1 MIPELSRPD
10 QRITLPRFPR
20 WIGFIALCIG
30 MGMAILDI
38 QVVVTSLKVI
48 SKAFQI
54 GDDQISWVQTA
65 YLIAEVIAI
74 PLTGLLMRVF
84 TLRWL
89 LLASLVFFILASIF
103 CAYSNSYVELL
114 VGRIA
119 QGFAGGVLIPIVFTA
134 IFLLFP
140 PSIEQSLATTLAGFL
155 AVLAPTLGPLIGG
168 WLTEHYTWHALFL
181 INVPPGI
188 LAIAMGYFA
197 LPQQPINT
205 AELRGLD
212 YLSLGLLG
220 VGLSALL
227 IGMKYA
233 PQDGWLALH
242 VLAWF
247 GLSAA
252 ALWWLWKRPNP
263 AVMFHLLEDRSL
275 GFGCMLSFL
284 TGFVLYANIFLI
296 PFFLASVRGYGPLA
310 IGLTTLVMG
319 LSQLFTA
326 PISVQI
332 DRYSNAR
339 ILSAVGFVTF
349 GIGLFM
355 NADLTLLSDRET
367 FFWPQLVRGV
377 ASAFI
382 VLPPIRF
389 ALALMP
395 LDKVGDASGLFNL
408 ARNMGGALGIAVVD
422 TMIWQRSPVYSD
434 QVNEWIKTE
443 PEKAAVALGM
453 PLSDVPAPNDAMGMM
468 SITDAIGQFGITGAI
483 NESWILLGCVSL
495 LALPVL
501 WWLGPVA
508 SAMPPKKLKLL
519 KGKNGSR

>member
-1 MIPELSRPD
+1 MIPGHAPPD
-10 QRITLPRFPR
+10 QRINLPGIPR

-48 SKAFQI
+48 STAFQI

-89 LLASLVFFILASIF
+89 LVASLVFFTLASIF
-103 CAYSNSYVELL
+103 CAYSSGYVELL
-114 VGRIA
+114 MGRIA

-140 PSIEQSLATTLAGFL
+140 PSMEQSLATTLAGFL

-168 WLTEHYTWHALFL
+168 WLTEHYSWHALFL

-188 LAIAMGYFA
+188 LAIIMGYFA
-197 LPQQPINT
+197 LPAQAIKT
-205 AELRGLD
+205 DELRGID
-212 YLSLGLLG
+212 YLSLVLLG

-233 PQDGWLALH
+233 PQDGWLAPH

-247 GLSAA
+247 ALSTA

-326 PISVQI
+326 PLSVQI
-332 DRYSNAR
+332 DRYSDAR
-339 ILSAVGFVTF
+339 ILSALGFVAF
-349 GIGLFM
+349 GVGLFM
-355 NADLTLLSDRET
+355 NATLTLLSDSQT

-408 ARNMGGALGIAVVD
+408 ARNIGGALGIAVVD
-422 TMIWQRSPVYSD
+422 TMIWQRSPLYSE
-434 QVNEWIKTE
+434 QVNEWIKTA

-453 PLSDVPAPNDAMGMM
+453 PLSDVPSPDDAMGMM
-468 SITDAIGQFGITGAI
+468 SITDAIGQVGITGAI

-495 LALPVL
+495 LALPLL

-508 SAMPPKKLKLL
+508 SAQPAKKLKLL
-519 KGKNGSR
+519 KAKNGPR

>member
-1 MIPELSRPD
+1 MIPGHAPPEL
-10 QRITLPRFPR
+10 RITLPAMPR
-20 WIGFIALCIG
+20 WFGFIALCIG
-30 MGMAILDI
+30 MAMAILDI

-48 SKAFQI
+48 STAFQI

-74 PLTGLLMRVF
+74 PLTGLFMRVF

-89 LLASLVFFILASIF
+89 LVASLLLFTVASIA
-103 CAYSNSYVELL
+103 CALSNEYVELL
-114 VGRIA
+114 LCRIV
-119 QGFAGGVLIPIVFTA
+119 QGFAGGMLIPIVFTA

-140 PSIEQSLATTLAGFL
+140 PGIEQSFATTLAGFL

-168 WLTEHYTWHALFL
+168 WLTEHYSWHALFL
-181 INVPPGI
+181 INVGPGVVAT
-188 LAIAMGYFA
+188 LMGYLA
-197 LPQQPINT
+197 LPAQPIRMG
-205 AELRGLD
+205 ELRGLD
-212 YLSLGLLG
+212 YLSLLLLA
-220 VGLSALL
+220 VGLSSML
-227 IGMKYA
+227 IGLKYA
-233 PQDGWLALH
+233 PQDGWLVPH

-247 GLSAA
+247 VTSAA

-263 AVMFHLLEDRSL
+263 AVMFHLLENRSL
-275 GFGCMLSFL
+275 SFGCMLSFL

-319 LSQLFTA
+319 LSQLFSA
-326 PISVQI
+326 PLGVQI

-339 ILSAVGFVTF
+339 ILSALGFTAF
-349 GIGLFM
+349 GVGLFM
-355 NADLTLLSDRET
+355 NSGLTLLSDRDA

-395 LDKVGDASGLFNL
+395 LDKVGDASGLFNV
-408 ARNMGGALGIAVVD
+408 ARNIGGALGIAVVD
-422 TMIWQRSPVYSD
+422 TLIWQRSPIYSE
-434 QVNEWIKTE
+434 QVSEWIKTA
-443 PEKAAVALGM
+443 PEKAALAMGM
-453 PLSDVPAPNDAMGMM
+453 PLSDVPAPDDAMGMM
-468 SITDAIGQFGITGAI
+468 SITDVIGQVGITGAV

-495 LALPVL
+495 LALPLL
-501 WWLGPVA
+501 WWVGPVD
-508 SAMPPKKLKLL
+508 SALPIRKLALKKK
-519 KGKNGSR
+519 KNGSD